1 MSIFLSFQKGEF
13 TWDKS
18 LQGGILGAFF
28 WGYTVM
34 QIPSGVLSERFGPRR
49 MIFAGMLLVS
59 VLTILTPVLAR
70 GSPYLLIVTR
80 VLIGMGE
87 VGLLFEEFYTVLSF
101 SRKIILRYVSILG
114 YNVSR
119 GTSLLGQMVTPA

>member
-1 MSIFLSFQKGEF
+1 
-13 TWDKS
+13 
-18 LQGGILGAFF
+18 
-28 WGYTVM
+28 M

-49 MIFAGMLLVS
+49 MIFVGMFLVS

-87 VGLLFEEFYTVLSF
+87 VRLQSEEISLFLSF
-101 SRKIILRYVSILG
+101 SRIFS
-114 YNVSR
+114 
-119 GTSLLGQMVTPA
+119 

>member
-1 MSIFLSFQKGEF
+1 
-13 TWDKS
+13 
-18 LQGGILGAFF
+18 
-28 WGYTVM
+28 M

-87 VGLLFEEFYTVLSF
+87 VGLQCEEFSTFLFF
-101 SRKIILRYVSILG
+101 SRKIL
-114 YNVSR
+114 
-119 GTSLLGQMVTPA
+119 